1 MTEKIDIGFKEVQVV
16 SSLIASYK
24 NEIELEYY
32 LNFLDKNGRD
42 FFDRLKNVGL
52 VSWRVS
58 RVFNKV
64 GAIKTN
70 EVYIYKNQQAYLKG
84 QKVIEKFLK
93 DYESFYKNITAKV
106 EATRGIVLFEFK

>member
-1 MTEKIDIGFKEVQVV
+1 MTEKIDVGFKEVQVV

-24 NEIELEYY
+24 SEIELEYY
-32 LNFLDKNGRD
+32 LNFLDKNGSD

>member
-1 MTEKIDIGFKEVQVV
+1 MTEKIDVGFKEVQVV

-52 VSWRVS
+52 VSWNS
-58 RVFNKV
+58 
-64 GAIKTN
+64 IKS
-70 EVYIYKNQQAYLKG
+70 I
-84 QKVIEKFLK
+84 
-93 DYESFYKNITAKV
+93 
-106 EATRGIVLFEFK
+106 

>member
-1 MTEKIDIGFKEVQVV
+1 MTEKIDTGFKEVQFV

-24 NEIELEYY
+24 SEIELEYY
-32 LNFLDKNGRD
+32 LIFLDKNGSD

-64 GAIKTN
+64 GVIKTN

>member
-1 MTEKIDIGFKEVQVV
+1 MTEKIDTGYKEVQVV

-24 NEIELEYY
+24 SEIELEYY

-52 VSWRVS
+52 VSWKVS

-64 GAIKTN
+64 VAIKTN

>member
-1 MTEKIDIGFKEVQVV
+1 MTEKIDTGFKEVQVV

-24 NEIELEYY
+24 SEIELEYY
-32 LNFLDKNGRD
+32 LNFLDKNGSD

-93 DYESFYKNITAKV
+93 DHESFYKNITAKV

>member
-1 MTEKIDIGFKEVQVV
+1 MTEKIDVGFKEVQVV

-24 NEIELEYY
+24 SEIELEYY
-32 LNFLDKNGRD
+32 LNFLDKNGSD

-93 DYESFYKNITAKV
+93 DYKSFYKNITAKV

>member
-1 MTEKIDIGFKEVQVV
+1 MTEKIDTGFKEVQVV

-24 NEIELEYY
+24 SEIELEYY
-32 LNFLDKNGRD
+32 LNFLDKNGRV

>member
-1 MTEKIDIGFKEVQVV
+1 MTEKIDTGFKEVQVV

-24 NEIELEYY
+24 SEIELEYY

-64 GAIKTN
+64 GSVKTN
-70 EVYIYKNQQAYLKG
+70 EVYIYENQQAYLKG

-93 DYESFYKNITAKV
+93 DYESFFKNITAKR
-106 EATRGIVLFEFK
+106 EATRGVVLFEFK

>member
-1 MTEKIDIGFKEVQVV
+1 MTEKIDTGFKEVQVV

-24 NEIELEYY
+24 SEIELEYY
-32 LNFLDKNGRD
+32 LNFLDKNGSD

-106 EATRGIVLFEFK
+106 EATRVIVLFEFK